1 MSHNVY
7 FLPSGTID
15 EFNVVIEIPHGS
27 QNKYEIDAETGALFL
42 DRVLYGAA
50 FYPGNYGFIP
60 STKAEDGDALDAIVF
75 MTNPVPP
82 MTVVPCRAI
91 GAMEMV
97 DSDELDTKVL
107 AVPVSDPRFDDI
119 HSIEDLPKHT
129 LKDLTDFFENMQ
141 KYKKGVWLRNVN
153 KVTGT
158 LARDDAN
165 AMILPY
171 LNNFPSID
179 ASVTFKK

>member
-7 FLPSGTID
+7 FLPSGSV
-15 EFNVVIEIPHGS
+15 EKFNVVIEIPYGS

-50 FYPGNYGFIP
+50 FYPGNYGFVP

-91 GAMEMV
+91 GMMQMI
-97 DSDELDTKVL
+97 DSGELDSKVL

-119 HSIEDLPKHT
+119 KTIEDLPKHT

-141 KYKKGVWLRNVN
+141 KYKNGEWKRGVNQ
-153 KVTGT
+153 VTAT
-158 LARDDAN
+158 LSRDETNLQIAK
-165 AMILPY
+165 Y

-179 ASVTFKK
+179 TVVHFE